1 MKKVRVE
8 DALGMILAHDLTKIE
23 PGKFKGAAYK
33 KGHVIEEEDIKGL
46 KDAGKYHIYAMEL
59 NEDQLHEEDA
69 ALRIAQAVS
78 GSGIY
83 LEGPSEGKMTIKAKE
98 AGLLKVNVEALE
110 EINMVD
116 MITLATMHNNTLVEK
131 DQAIAGTRVTPLSI
145 DKEYIE
151 KIEEISRKN
160 STILEIKQLKDFKA
174 GIVVT
179 GTEVYEG
186 RIKDKFGVVLENKV
200 KEFGSTVIGTEFSR
214 DDEEMIKEKIE
225 KLINK
230 GANIILT
237 SGGMSVDADDVTPIA
252 IRELSDEVIS
262 YGSPVLPGAM
272 FMVAYKGDIPL
283 VGVPACGMY
292 HRITV
297 LDLVLPRILAGERI
311 TKKDM
316 AKLGHGGLCLNCEVC
331 TFPVCPFGK

>member
-1 MKKVRVE
+1 MKKVKVE

-69 ALRIAQAVS
+69 ALRIAKAVS

-98 AGLLKVNVEALE
+98 AGLLKVNVEVLE

-151 KIEEISRKN
+151 KIEKICSEN
-160 STILEIKQLKDFKA
+160 STILQIKQLKDFKA

-186 RIKDKFGVVLENKV
+186 RIKDKFGVVLENKI
-200 KEFGSTVIGTEFSR
+200 KEFGSRVIGTEFSK

-225 KLINK
+225 KLIK
-230 GANIILT
+230 EGADIILT

-272 FMVAYKGDIPL
+272 FMVAYKGDIPI

-297 LDLVLPRILAGERI
+297 LDLVLPRILAEERI
-311 TKKDM
+311 TKRDM